1 MAISPAERDGTS
13 HDTESLYREHGAA
26 VAALCRSLLR
36 DRGETE
42 DATQQVFLSA
52 HRALLNGAAPREPR
66 AWLLAVA
73 RNECYA
79 RFRERAST
87 PSPTGDAPET
97 ATADASVHVLRAG
110 ELATVW
116 DEVGQMPATQRE
128 AFLLREIR
136 GLSYGQVADELS
148 LSGPSVRS
156 LLLRARMRLR
166 QRLGDVA
173 AGVGGVPWVQALLR
187 LFAGGDAAAPVPAA
201 TKAAAVGIGALALA
215 GGGGLV
221 AHHAAQ
227 TPRGSTTEHHKAP
240 VHVHHAAAAPAR
252 DASELARGPTR
263 GSDDR
268 NSEFEHSS
276 GRDGRSRDS
285 GERGRGRGSRSSG
298 ESSGGSGHDGS
309 GSDDGGRDAQSP
321 SKSSDGRGSSD
332 GGRSSSSGPGSGDN
346 SPRRQ
351 ATMVPTA
358 APSSVAAETPSS
370 SGSDSGQLRL
380 ERIERLRQLRRL
392 RRRRRRR
399 LRRRRR
405 A

>member
-1 MAISPAERDGTS
+1 MAISPAERNGTS
-13 HDTESLYREHGAA
+13 HDTEALYREHGAA

-36 DRGETE
+36 DRAEME

-79 RFRERAST
+79 RFRESAST
-87 PSPTGDAPET
+87 PKPTGDAPEV

-116 DEVGQMPATQRE
+116 DEVGRMPATQRE

-148 LSGPSVRS
+148 LSGASVRS
-156 LLLRARMRLR
+156 LLLRARLRLR

-187 LFAGGDAAAPVPAA
+187 LVAGGDAASPVPAA
-201 TKAAAVGIGALALA
+201 TKAAAVGIGALALT

-227 TPRGSTTEHHKAP
+227 TAHHATGDHRAPVRVHHVAQAPVASLEDRPRLDSRGSE
-240 VHVHHAAAAPAR
+240 
-252 DASELARGPTR
+252 DRGA
-263 GSDDR
+263 
-268 NSEFEHSS
+268 EIEHSR
-276 GRDGRSRDS
+276 GRDGSSRDS
-285 GERGRGRGSRSSG
+285 GERGRDRGSRSSG
-298 ESSGGSGHDGS
+298 ESSSGSGHDSSDHPAVVIQSTSNGS
-309 GSDDGGRDAQSP
+309 GDKSSSGSGDDG
-321 SKSSDGRGSSD
+321 SD
-332 GGRSSSSGPGSGDN
+332 GGGGTVTT
-346 SPRRQ
+346 
-351 ATMVPTA
+351 AT
-358 APSSVAAETPSS
+358 S
-370 SGSDSGQLRL
+370 SGSDSGSSDSSGSNGSGGGDGSDGGGSHDGTTS
-380 ERIERLRQLRRL
+380 
-392 RRRRRRR
+392 
-399 LRRRRR
+399 
-405 A
+405 

>member
-1 MAISPAERDGTS
+1 MGLSAREIESRSGE
-13 HDTESLYREHGAA
+13 TESLYREHGVA

-52 HRALLNGAAPREPR
+52 HHALLNGAAPREPR

-79 RFRERAST
+79 RFRERSST
-87 PSPTGDAPET
+87 PVPTSDAPET

-110 ELATVW
+110 ELASVW
-116 DEVGQMPATQRE
+116 DEIGQMPPTQRE

-156 LLLRARMRLR
+156 LLLRARTRLR

-173 AGVGGVPWVQALLR
+173 AGIGGVPWVQALLR
-187 LFAGGDAAAPVPAA
+187 LFAGGDAASQVPAA
-201 TKAAAVGIGALALA
+201 TRAAAVGIGALALA

-221 AHHAAQ
+221 ARHAAQ
-227 TPRGSTTEHHKAP
+227 RPRHTTEHHKAA
-240 VHVHHAAAAPAR
+240 VHVHHAAAAPAATVR
-252 DASELARGPTR
+252 LREDRPGF
-263 GSDDR
+263 DDR

-276 GRDGRSRDS
+276 GRDGRSHDS

-309 GSDDGGRDAQSP
+309 GSDDTAALTQSP
-321 SKSSDGRGSSD
+321 TNSSD
-332 GGRSSSSGPGSGDN
+332 GGGSSSSGPGSGDS
-346 SPRRQ
+346 SPS
-351 ATMVPTA
+351 VSGDDGSNGGS
-358 APSSVAAETPSS
+358 SSVATTTPSS
-370 SGSDSGQLRL
+370 SGSDSGSSGSDGGGSSGGSDGGGGGGSGGGSGHDG
-380 ERIERLRQLRRL
+380 
-392 RRRRRRR
+392 
-399 LRRRRR
+399 
-405 A
+405 

>member
-1 MAISPAERDGTS
+1 MAISPAERGSTS
-13 HDTESLYREHGAA
+13 NDTESLYREHGAA

-79 RFRERAST
+79 RFRERSST
-87 PSPTGDAPET
+87 PVPTGDAPEP

-116 DEVGQMPATQRE
+116 DEVGQMPPTQRE

-166 QRLGDVA
+166 QRLGEVA

-221 AHHAAQ
+221 ARHAAQ
-227 TPRGSTTEHHKAP
+227 TPRHTTERHKAT
-240 VHVHHAAAAPAR
+240 VHVHHAAAAPAATLQLR
-252 DASELARGPTR
+252 EARPR
-263 GSDDR
+263 FDDR
-268 NSEFEHSS
+268 NSESEHSS

-298 ESSGGSGHDGS
+298 ERSGGRSGRDGS
-309 GSDDGGRDAQSP
+309 GSDDTAATLQSP
-321 SKSSDGRGSSD
+321 TKSSDGRGSSD
-332 GGRSSSSGPGSGDN
+332 GGRSSSSGPSSGDN
-346 SPRRQ
+346 SPS
-351 ATMVPTA
+351 TSGDNGSDGG
-358 APSSVAAETPSS
+358 PSSVAAETPSS
-370 SGSDSGQLRL
+370 SGSDSDSSGSSGSNGSGSSGGSDGGGGGGSGGDGGPDG
-380 ERIERLRQLRRL
+380 
-392 RRRRRRR
+392 
-399 LRRRRR
+399 
-405 A
+405 

>member
-36 DRGETE
+36 DRAETE
-42 DATQQVFLSA
+42 DATQQVFLAA

-79 RFRERAST
+79 RFREHAST
-87 PSPTGDAPET
+87 PIPTGDAPEV
-97 ATADASVHVLRAG
+97 ATADASAHALRAG
-110 ELATVW
+110 ELANVW
-116 DEVGQMPATQRE
+116 DEVGRMPATQRE

-173 AGVGGVPWVQALLR
+173 AGLGGVPWVQALLR
-187 LFAGGDAAAPVPAA
+187 LFASGDAGSPVPVA

-227 TPRGSTTEHHKAP
+227 TAHHATRHHRALVHHLARAP
-240 VHVHHAAAAPAR
+240 VVAV
-252 DASELARGPTR
+252 ASLEDRPRLENRG
-263 GSDDR
+263 G
-268 NSEFEHSS
+268 EIEHSR
-276 GRDGRSRDS
+276 GRDGSSGDS
-285 GERGRGRGSRSSG
+285 GERGRDRGSRSSG
-298 ESSGGSGHDGS
+298 ESSSGSGHDGS
-309 GSDDGGRDAQSP
+309 DDTAVVTKSP
-321 SKSSDGRGSSD
+321 SNGSD
-332 GGRSSSSGPGSGDN
+332 GGGTSSGSGSGDSSSSGSGGDGSDGGSGAVTT
-346 SPRRQ
+346 
-351 ATMVPTA
+351 AT
-358 APSSVAAETPSS
+358 S
-370 SGSDSGQLRL
+370 SGSDSGSSDSSGSTGSGGGDGSDGGGGHDGSTH
-380 ERIERLRQLRRL
+380 
-392 RRRRRRR
+392 
-399 LRRRRR
+399 
-405 A
+405 

>member
-1 MAISPAERDGTS
+1 MGLSAREIESRSGE
-13 HDTESLYREHGAA
+13 TESLYREHGVA

-52 HRALLNGAAPREPR
+52 HHALLNGAAPREPR

-79 RFRERAST
+79 RFRERSST
-87 PSPTGDAPET
+87 PVPTSDAPET

-110 ELATVW
+110 ELANVW
-116 DEVGQMPATQRE
+116 DEIGQMPPTQRE

-156 LLLRARMRLR
+156 LLLRARTRLR

-173 AGVGGVPWVQALLR
+173 AGIGGVPWVQALLR
-187 LFAGGDAAAPVPAA
+187 LFAGGDAASQVPAA
-201 TKAAAVGIGALALA
+201 TRAAAVGIGALALA

-221 AHHAAQ
+221 ARHAAQ
-227 TPRGSTTEHHKAP
+227 RPRHTTEHHKAA
-240 VHVHHAAAAPAR
+240 VHVHHAAAAPAATVR
-252 DASELARGPTR
+252 LREDRPGF
-263 GSDDR
+263 DDR

-276 GRDGRSRDS
+276 GRDGRSHDS
-285 GERGRGRGSRSSG
+285 GERGRGSRSSG

-309 GSDDGGRDAQSP
+309 GSDDTAALTQSP
-321 SKSSDGRGSSD
+321 TNSSD
-332 GGRSSSSGPGSGDN
+332 GGGSSSSGPGSGDS
-346 SPRRQ
+346 SPS
-351 ATMVPTA
+351 VSGDDGSNGGS
-358 APSSVAAETPSS
+358 SSVATTTPSS
-370 SGSDSGQLRL
+370 SGSDSGSSGSDGGGSSGGSDGGGGGGSGGGSGHDG
-380 ERIERLRQLRRL
+380 
-392 RRRRRRR
+392 
-399 LRRRRR
+399 
-405 A
+405 

>member
-1 MAISPAERDGTS
+1 MGLSAREIESRSGE
-13 HDTESLYREHGAA
+13 TESLYREHGVA

-79 RFRERAST
+79 RFRERSST
-87 PSPTGDAPET
+87 PVPTSDAPET

-110 ELATVW
+110 ELANVW
-116 DEVGQMPATQRE
+116 DEIGQMPPTQRE

-156 LLLRARMRLR
+156 LLQRARTRLR

-173 AGVGGVPWVQALLR
+173 AGIGGVPWVQALLR
-187 LFAGGDAAAPVPAA
+187 LFAGGDAASQVPAA

-221 AHHAAQ
+221 ARHAAQ
-227 TPRGSTTEHHKAP
+227 RPRHTTEHHKAA
-240 VHVHHAAAAPAR
+240 VHVHHVAAAPAATVR
-252 DASELARGPTR
+252 LREDRPGF
-263 GSDDR
+263 DDR

-276 GRDGRSRDS
+276 GRDGRSHDS
-285 GERGRGRGSRSSG
+285 GERGRGSRSSG

-309 GSDDGGRDAQSP
+309 GSDDTAALTQSP
-321 SKSSDGRGSSD
+321 TNSSD
-332 GGRSSSSGPGSGDN
+332 GGGSSSSGPGSGDS
-346 SPRRQ
+346 SPS
-351 ATMVPTA
+351 VSGDDGSDGGS
-358 APSSVAAETPSS
+358 SSVATTTPSS
-370 SGSDSGQLRL
+370 SGSDSGSSGSDGGGSSGGSDGGSGHGG
-380 ERIERLRQLRRL
+380 
-392 RRRRRRR
+392 
-399 LRRRRR
+399 
-405 A
+405 